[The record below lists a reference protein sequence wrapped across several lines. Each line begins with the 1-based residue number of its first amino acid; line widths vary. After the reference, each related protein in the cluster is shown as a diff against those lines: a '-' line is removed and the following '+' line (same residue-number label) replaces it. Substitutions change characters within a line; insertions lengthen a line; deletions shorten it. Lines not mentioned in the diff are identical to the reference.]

1 MSNKKKNYLDLYLTE
16 IHNRYVS
23 LKKDHNEKAL
33 DVFNSVFA
41 IFKNSMKKYCN
52 YFNHYSTEDM
62 LSGSVYDGTKVS
74 KLDEFDMDIVIRLP
88 INYDEGENGI
98 TIENEEAGYVK
109 LKITNAFDNLA
120 KQSNWENRHV
130 VIHSWRDN
138 EGYLRQ
144 DKFRSWIQGVA
155 QKAMNEFNGQVT
167 VNGVTYSLESSQS
180 GPAYTLK
187 IASLP
192 NDQPFKLDVDLV
204 PCIKFD
210 FSRWPEG
217 YRKPAI
223 QERSEETNTNKDK
236 VRPDKTS
243 EHFWLAVP
251 KPNKAIEDPERQN
264 RCWRL
269 SFQDFERDLM
279 RDCQNLKTTMKLVKK
294 IRDVLDMKAIAS
306 YFIKTLFLWKIS
318 QTNKMYWNTKLSDL
332 LKAML
337 EELYNA
343 INRKNIPYYWQ
354 EDNNLIQALSND
366 QQQNYTRSL
375 KDVLDSFQ
383 SNDMDGILIAL
394 LTKDELA
401 QFKGSNF
408 YRGGTSRAPRPQRSQ
423 VNVDADRI
431 AVLENTLKELNE
443 KLSVL
448 TVLMNDEHIDDET
461 INEYREVR
469 EEACQISNEIEEYR
483 FKYPTEQGRGW
494 WKKALMFLAL
504 LPLVNDT
511 SRRPN
516 EDTGLR
522 LRHD

>member
-294 IRDVLDMKAIAS
+294 MRDTLKLKTIVMFYIR
-306 YFIKTLFLWKIS
+306 TLFLWKVS
-318 QTNKMYWNTKLSDL
+318 ETNKEYWDKNLSVLFKAIVQKLYDAL
-332 LKAML
+332 C
-337 EELYNA
+337 E
-343 INRKNIPYYWQ
+343 KNIPCFWQ
-354 EDNNLIQALSND
+354 EQRNLIENLKENQRLEYMAKI
-366 QQQNYTRSL
+366 
-375 KDVLDSFQ
+375 KDVLDNIEAGETDKVLASLLNRRELSDFKKLDIYKPQ
-383 SNDMDGILIAL
+383 STASGHEQGTTSANVKEELVTNVYKQMDKL
-394 LTKDELA
+394 LK
-401 QFKGSNF
+401 N
-408 YRGGTSRAPRPQRSQ
+408 
-423 VNVDADRI
+423 VNG
-431 AVLENTLKELNE
+431 
-443 KLSVL
+443 LS
-448 TVLMNDEHIDDET
+448 ET
-461 INEYREVR
+461 I
-469 EEACQISNEIEEYR
+469 SNKNFNINTASSSR
-483 FKYPTEQGRGW
+483 RARSNVFQRDRS
-494 WKKALMFLAL
+494 
-504 LPLVNDT
+504 DT
-511 SRRPN
+511 SDDSDCSTRSESDN
-516 EDTGLR
+516 QSGCVIQ
-522 LRHD
+522 